1 MLLSLPLK
9 DEININL
16 TISTYYIKNR
26 INNIEK

>member
-1 MLLSLPLK
+1 MFLSLPLK

-16 TISTYYIKNR
+16 IISIGYIKNR